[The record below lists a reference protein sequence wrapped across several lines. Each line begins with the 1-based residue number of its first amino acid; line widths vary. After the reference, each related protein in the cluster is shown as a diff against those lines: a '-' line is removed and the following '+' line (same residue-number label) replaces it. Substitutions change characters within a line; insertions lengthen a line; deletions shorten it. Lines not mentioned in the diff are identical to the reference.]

1 MSKQQ
6 QETLNTMSNG
16 AKAFDIHTY
25 IPFRLVVAQTKM
37 HASLR
42 PESAEGARAIAELS
56 QTEFRI
62 LVLLA
67 SKGPMQPSAVAEE
80 YGFDRAMVTR
90 ALSSLAKKGLLTN
103 ERQES
108 NQRSK
113 IAVLTEKGREYAQ
126 VEFSVLEHYGQHLD
140 KALNKGEKA
149 KLFEILD
156 KLLIA
161 NEQFEP

>member
-1 MSKQQ
+1 MSKPIS
-6 QETLNTMSNG
+6 E
-16 AKAFDIHTY
+16 FDIHDY
-25 IPFRLVVAQTKM
+25 IPFRLVVTQTKM
-37 HASLR
+37 HASLK
-42 PESAEGARAIAELS
+42 PEKAAGAKAIADLP

-67 SKGPMQPSAVAEE
+67 SKGPMQPSAVADV

-90 ALSSLAKKGLLTN
+90 ALANLAKKGLLTN
-103 ERQES
+103 ERQEN

-113 IAVLTEKGREYAQ
+113 IAVLTELGREYAE
-126 VEFSVLEHYGQHLD
+126 VEFGVLRRYGQHLD
-140 KALNKGEKA
+140 SVLSKGEKA
-149 KLFEILD
+149 QLFEMLD